1 MLTILYGVR
10 DQYTSRQVAIA
21 CSICDE
27 QLMDEFTTMSDE
39 TKERIRRCSMAIA
52 QAEIDTPMT
61 DEQRQTAVTALLASV
76 DDQKLSLNDAALIAR
91 RAVQVE
97 EVAA

>member
-1 MLTILYGVR
+1 
-10 DQYTSRQVAIA
+10 
-21 CSICDE
+21 
-27 QLMDEFTTMSDE
+27 
-39 TKERIRRCSMAIA
+39 
-52 QAEIDTPMT
+52 MT